1 MVLLKNRFYLSFL
14 FLIGL
19 IAVLTSC
26 GTTHQI
32 KSELKQSHNETSF
45 FKGFVLYNPIT
56 KKEIINHN
64 GAKYFT
70 PASNTKLYTFYTAYR
85 ALKDSV
91 KSLAYYK
98 TEDSL
103 IIKGTADP
111 SFLYGF
117 ESHKVLDFLKN
128 QKDTIYLVDSSI
140 DETPLGSGWAWDDY
154 PYYYMPEKSL
164 FPIYGNIVSYEMKND
179 SLNSYPSFFK
189 NNIRV
194 LDSVSLTRELIENQ
208 FYIQRDRQKKREVP
222 FIVSNHL
229 IAQLL
234 SDTIRKKIK
243 VIPNSTHYNYKIL
256 KSLPYDSLYK
266 KMLVVSDNLIAEQL
280 MLQVGKEVA
289 DSYSVATAIEYSLTN
304 YLQDL
309 PQEPRWVDGSGLSR
323 YNLFTPKDMVFLLE
337 KMYKE
342 IPLQKLLD
350 YFPVGGE
357 TGTLKNWYAND
368 KPFVYAKTGS
378 LSNNHNL
385 SGYLVTKKGTL
396 LIFSAMNNHY
406 KISTSEVKIGIE
418 KTLKKIYNS
427 Y

>member
-1 MVLLKNRFYLSFL
+1 MLSLNDKFYINYL

-32 KSELKQSHNETSF
+32 KSELKQSHKEASF
-45 FKGFVLYNPIT
+45 FKGFVLYDPAT

-117 ESHKVLDFLKN
+117 ESHEVLDFLKN
-128 QKDTIYLVDSSI
+128 SKDTIYMVDESI
-140 DETPLGSGWAWDDY
+140 DETPLGNGWAWDDY

-164 FPIYGNIVSYEMKND
+164 FPIYGNIVNYKVEND
-179 SLNSYPSFFK
+179 SLISHPSFFK
-189 NNIRV
+189 NKIHV
-194 LDSVSLTRELIENQ
+194 LDSVSLTRELTVNQ
-208 FYIQRDRQKKREVP
+208 FYLQRDRQKEKEVP
-222 FIVSNHL
+222 FIVSNDL
-229 IAQLL
+229 VAELL
-234 SDTIRKKIK
+234 SEVLHKKIK
-243 VIPNSTHYNYKIL
+243 VIPNSIQFNYKTF
-256 KSLPYDSLYK
+256 KGLPYDSLYK
-266 KMLVVSDNLIAEQL
+266 KMLVISDNFIAEQL
-280 MLQVGKEVA
+280 MLQVGKKVA
-289 DSYSVATAIEYSLTN
+289 DSYSVEAAIEYSLSN

-309 PQEPRWVDGSGLSR
+309 PQKPRWVDGSGLSR
-323 YNLFTPKDMVFLLE
+323 YNLFTPNDMVFLLE

-342 IPLQKLLD
+342 IPLHKLLN

-357 TGTLKNWYAND
+357 TGTLKNWYANE
-368 KPFVYAKTGS
+368 KPFVYAKSGT
-378 LSNNHNL
+378 LSNNYCL
-385 SGYLVTKKGTL
+385 SGYVITKKGKL
-396 LIFSAMNNHY
+396 LIFSFMNNHY
-406 KISTSEVKIGIE
+406 RIPTSEVKQSIE